1 MRVTKREF
9 EARLFANHG
18 GGLTKDYVIENMMVN
33 GSPTLVRTTLYYLND
48 EHFASWGNGQG
59 WFMGSMR

>member
-9 EARLFANHG
+9 EARLVASHG
-18 GGLTKDYVIENMMVN
+18 GRLTKDYVIENMIAN
-33 GSPTLVRTTLYYLND
+33 GRPTPVRTTLYYLND

-59 WFMGSMR
+59 WFMGSAR

>member
-9 EARLFANHG
+9 ESRLFASHG
-18 GGLTKDYVIENMMVN
+18 SRIVKDLAVENMIID
-33 GSPTLVRTTLYYLND
+33 GKPTISRTTLYYLND

-59 WFMGSMR
+59 WFMGSSR

>member
-9 EARLFANHG
+9 EARLVASHG
-18 GGLTKDYVIENMMVN
+18 SRLTKHWFIEETMVN
-33 GSPTLVRTTLYYLND
+33 GEPTRIRTTLYYLND

-59 WFMGSMR
+59 WFMGSSR